1 MDLII
6 KYFKEDLAQLA
17 LLNGNALPP
26 PPLSL
31 ISSGWKITLAFWEYN
46 FPAGFGGQRPSWLA
60 CTQNWGGGCLR
71 TKTGRLAVFPTK
83 WQVGNLSFHFTRMFI
98 HHTDSGLLFVSQA
111 RKGKVGG
118 DGRGDAFNFVRLL
131 LSASVTATKAAEL

>member
-1 MDLII
+1 M
-6 KYFKEDLAQLA
+6 
-17 LLNGNALPP
+17 
-26 PPLSL
+26 
-31 ISSGWKITLAFWEYN
+31 
-46 FPAGFGGQRPSWLA
+46 AGLH
-60 CTQNWGGGCLR
+60 TELGGGCLR

>member
-60 CTQNWGGGCLR
+60 CTQNWGGVSENKDGAACSISHKVASWKFIISLHQNVHSPHRLR
-71 TKTGRLAVFPTK
+71 
-83 WQVGNLSFHFTRMFI
+83 FTLCV
-98 HHTDSGLLFVSQA
+98 SGKK
-111 RKGKVGG
+111 REGGG